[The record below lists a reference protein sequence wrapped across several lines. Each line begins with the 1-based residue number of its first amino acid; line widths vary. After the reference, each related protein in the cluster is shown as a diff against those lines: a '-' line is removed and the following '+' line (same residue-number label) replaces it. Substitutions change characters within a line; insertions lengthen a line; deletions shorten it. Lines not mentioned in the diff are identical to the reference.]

1 MNTASLCTRCPA
13 HSDGVFACLSSARL
27 DPLMRDTSA
36 RDHDSGET
44 IFYEGNPSLAV
55 YCVSTGHIK
64 LTRTGPHG
72 EAHVVATR
80 GAGDLLG
87 CRAVLARGLC
97 TVSAEPL
104 RPSRVCSIPRASF
117 LEAVRGDAALSF
129 AILTRMARMTIASED
144 SLMTRSVEHVRQ
156 RTARYLL
163 GLVPDTDASG
173 QLEINGLLPRHEM
186 AQLIGTTPETLSGT
200 LHLLAV
206 RGILELD
213 QDRIIVLEPDALR
226 RVAR

>member
-13 HSDGVFACLSSARL
+13 HSDGVFVCLSSARL
-27 DPLMRDTSA
+27 DQLMRDTSA
-36 RDHDSGET
+36 RDYDSGET
-44 IFYEGNPSLAV
+44 IFYEGNPAFAV
-55 YCVSTGHIK
+55 YCVSAGHIK

-72 EAHVVATR
+72 GEHVVATR

-87 CRAVLARGLC
+87 CRAVLARGLY

-104 RPSRVCSIPRASF
+104 RPSRACAIPRASF

-129 AILTRMARMTIASED
+129 AVLTRMARMTIESD
-144 SLMTRSVEHVRQ
+144 DNLMARSVEHVRE

-163 GLVPDTDASG
+163 GLMPETNGAGDIAID
-173 QLEINGLLPRHEM
+173 GLLPRHEM
-186 AQLIGTTPETLSGT
+186 AQLIGTTPETLSRT

-213 QDRIIVLEPDALR
+213 HDRIVVHDPDALR